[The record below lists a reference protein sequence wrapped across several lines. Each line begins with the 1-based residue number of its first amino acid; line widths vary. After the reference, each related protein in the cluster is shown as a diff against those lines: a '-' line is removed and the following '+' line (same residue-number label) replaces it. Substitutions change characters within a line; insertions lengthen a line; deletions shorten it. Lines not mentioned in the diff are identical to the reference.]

1 MGREAVYAT
10 EGYGF
15 LCLPRNA
22 TQRLIERKYQFAE
35 ADAWLDLWCHT
46 VWQEPSN
53 AFSYSAPAV
62 QFGQYGA
69 VLTLESLGRRWGWE
83 KTKVWRFFRKHADA
97 FPLYKLPGAFGCLI
111 FNAAYPTG
119 EQFTLPSQD
128 EIERI
133 LREIRKKDGNTH
145 EKQQSDHARICKL
158 VAWYSRTVLP
168 REQVERRVA
177 SEDCYNTRAYFS
189 LGKILEYVWEDCQG
203 NSPVTPNFEFFRG
216 NSARAGPAE
225 QDDGGIEHGRFEGI
239 PLW

>member
-1 MGREAVYAT
+1 M
-10 EGYGF
+10 
-15 LCLPRNA
+15 
-22 TQRLIERKYQFAE
+22 
-35 ADAWLDLWCHT
+35 
-46 VWQEPSN
+46 PSRCISCQ
-53 AFSYSAPAV
+53 A
-62 QFGQYGA
+62 
-69 VLTLESLGRRWGWE
+69 L
-83 KTKVWRFFRKHADA
+83 
-97 FPLYKLPGAFGCLI
+97 CLI

-128 EIERI
+128 EVERI

-216 NSARAGPAE
+216 VFVCKSVRTIDFFYGSCIIKSRDKN
-225 QDDGGIEHGRFEGI
+225 
-239 PLW
+239 